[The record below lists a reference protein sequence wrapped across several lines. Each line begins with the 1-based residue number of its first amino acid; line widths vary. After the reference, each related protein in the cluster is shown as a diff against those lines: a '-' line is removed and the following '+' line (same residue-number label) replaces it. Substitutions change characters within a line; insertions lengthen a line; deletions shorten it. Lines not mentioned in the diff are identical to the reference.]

1 MADQNNFSI
10 LGRAKTLPDVQRS
23 WMWNLVIPGIRTM
36 APQSALGNE
45 EDLIIRCR
53 SMSTGSRTTNST
65 TSEFMGTKQAFPGKV
80 DTLGIVTATFEETED
95 QRITKILY
103 EWQQLIFNM
112 NPENP
117 IAAGKSKFPYK
128 RLMSK
133 DIFLIMYKY
142 DGTPLE
148 KMIRFMNCWPQN
160 VPEISLDYSSGNSV
174 IVSCSFQYDNWTLFP
189 DTTI

>member
-10 LGRAKTLPDVQRS
+10 LGRTKTLPDVQKS
-23 WMWNLVIPGIRTM
+23 WMWNLVIPGVRAV

-53 SMSTGSRTTNST
+53 SFVIPPRTTNAT
-65 TSEFMGTKQAFPGKV
+65 ISEFMGTKQAYPGRV
-80 DTLGIVTATFEETED
+80 DTLGVATATFEDTED
-95 QRITKILY
+95 QRIFKILY
-103 EWQQLIFNM
+103 EWQQNIFNM
-112 NPENP
+112 SPENP
-117 IAAGKSKFPYK
+117 ISAGKSKFPFK
-128 RLMSK
+128 RAYSK

-148 KMIRFMNCWPQN
+148 KSIRFMNCWPQN
-160 VPEISLDYSSGNSV
+160 VGEVALDYANSGVVTYSV
-174 IVSCSFQYDNWTLFP
+174 GFQYDNWTEFP